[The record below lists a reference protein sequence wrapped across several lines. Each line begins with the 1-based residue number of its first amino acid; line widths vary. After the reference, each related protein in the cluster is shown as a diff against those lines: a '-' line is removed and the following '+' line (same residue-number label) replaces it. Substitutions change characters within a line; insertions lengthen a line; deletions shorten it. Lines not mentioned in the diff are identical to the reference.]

1 MKIRNFHEAFF
12 IHINSKIM
20 KIKYSILLIFLLFNS
35 CKKEDELPKFNTWGT
50 LSVFYNG
57 DNNYFKNQISGYKLN
72 VCDNQIIG
80 ISMKR
85 YNKSNPYFAT
95 DSFIWG
101 DIPTRKGFYKIKD
114 LGQRLSCSEV
124 PNTVEVGT
132 YYNINEGDTGIQ
144 QYTVLNTSKENN
156 YLQIDEYNKE
166 TKEIKGRFQVTF
178 VLKYLPKYRKSDP
191 DTVRFTNGVFHTK
204 VLD

>member
-1 MKIRNFHEAFF
+1 
-12 IHINSKIM
+12 M
-20 KIKYSILLIFLLFNS
+20 KIKCSILIIFLLFNS

-80 ISMKR
+80 ISMNR
-85 YNKSNPYFAT
+85 YNKSNPYFST
-95 DSFIWG
+95 DSFYFTNVPTLKGKYKIINHNQRPTCS
-101 DIPTRKGFYKIKD
+101 DIPNITEIGTFY
-114 LGQRLSCSEV
+114 G
-124 PNTVEVGT
+124 
-132 YYNINEGDTGIQ
+132 INEGDTGAQ
-144 QYTVLNTSKENN
+144 QYTVLSTVKENN

-178 VLKYLPKYRKSDP
+178 VLEYLPKSRSFDP

-204 VLD
+204 VFD